1 MTITHPD
8 SVSLTVIMAVFTVLY
23 ALVFTVMM
31 TIGVALG
38 RLKVLRWSHSRIRR
52 VIAGAALLPV
62 FLLVLQ
68 SIGQLTVRD
77 VLLAGSLALI
87 LYFYFARMATPTPRT

>member
-1 MTITHPD
+1 
-8 SVSLTVIMAVFTVLY
+8 MAVFTVLY